1 MKYLLIFLCLFLAAC
16 DDLPKSGGNTGA
28 YWYMKGWRSVSIK
41 DAKPGQIPVV
51 ENGELVWRFPEE
63 VKEIREMETIG
74 VQR

>member
-28 YWYMKGWRSVSIK
+28 YWYMKGWK
-41 DAKPGQIPVV
+41 TLKPGEPGQIPVV
-51 ENGELVWRFPEE
+51 ENGELVWRFPKEAT
-63 VKEIREMETIG
+63 EIREIETIG